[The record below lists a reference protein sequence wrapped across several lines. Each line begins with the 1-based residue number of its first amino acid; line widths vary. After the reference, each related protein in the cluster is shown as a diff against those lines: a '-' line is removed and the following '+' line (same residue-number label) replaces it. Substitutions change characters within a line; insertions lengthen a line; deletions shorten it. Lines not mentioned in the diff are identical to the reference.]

1 MNQKIE
7 IFSLSLYLQQTLKRI
22 ILNETWVKIF
32 LSDPLQIDKYQNP
45 SIYIDFTK
53 TFLKLPRD
61 GLETTRRQCWSSGRK
76 KRSAQAST
84 HPLLQAQ

>member
-7 IFSLSLYLQQTLKRI
+7 IFFLSLYLQQTLKRI

-45 SIYIDFTK
+45 SIYKDFMK
-53 TFLKLPRD
+53 TLLKLQRD
-61 GLETTRRQCWSSGRK
+61 GLETT
-76 KRSAQAST
+76 
-84 HPLLQAQ
+84 

>member
-45 SIYIDFTK
+45 SIYKDFTK

-61 GLETTRRQCWSSGRK
+61 GLETTRHQCWSSGRK

>member
-1 MNQKIE
+1 MSQKIE

-22 ILNETWVKIF
+22 ILSETWVKIF
-32 LSDPLQIDKYQNP
+32 LSDPLQIDKYQNA
-45 SIYIDFTK
+45 SIYKDFTK